1 MSLQKGSIWIPQ
13 ISLALKDLVFK
24 IDPTIKFNLTYPD
37 VQVESKEPRMCFL
50 QFLNS
55 VEDKTRQ
62 NSEDTVEIGFVENN
76 KYVLSE
82 YLAIPYKL
90 MFQMDIIFKSQLELD
105 MFIMKLQG
113 NIPKF
118 SSLDVKDSKN
128 NKTKT
133 FMECLESRFIPS
145 EKKEFRYILT
155 LVVCGI
161 LDEREPIKEITVQE
175 IIKNVG
181 GKKP

>member
-1 MSLQKGSIWIPQ
+1 MNLSRGSIWVQ
-13 ISLALKDLVFK
+13 HISLALKNLVYK
-24 IDPTIKFNLTYPD
+24 LDPSIDFSLTYPD
-37 VQVESKEPRMCFL
+37 VQVEFKESKMCFL

-62 NSEDTVEIGFVENN
+62 NNEDTIESSFTEDN
-76 KYVLSE
+76 KYQIIE
-82 YLAIPYKL
+82 YVAIPYKL
-90 MFQMDIIFKSQLELD
+90 MFQMDLVFKTKLELD
-105 MFIMKLQG
+105 NFVMKLQG

-118 SSLDVKDSKN
+118 SSLDVTDSKN

-145 EKKEFRYILT
+145 EKKEFRYVIT

-161 LDEREPIKEITVQE
+161 LDEREPFKEITVQDI
-175 IIKNVG
+175 IIKQEV
-181 GKKP
+181 